1 MVRAGK
7 KRKSI
12 DPQVVELLGRNKLVN
27 DLLRAGLEVA
37 LPMRDRG
44 IDLIA
49 YLDLR
54 PKFQTFVA
62 RPIQMKAALH
72 GSFSI
77 NRKYSKIRD
86 LLIAY
91 VWSLGEAGEPAIY
104 ALSHDETVDVAKE
117 MGYTK
122 TNSWKKRGRYGTTN
136 PGKKLV
142 SLLAPYRMTP
152 EKWWDRIT
160 EAIV

>member
-1 MVRAGK
+1 MVRTGK
-7 KRKSI
+7 KRKGI
-12 DPQVVELLGRNKLVN
+12 DPQVVELLGRNKLVS
-27 DLLRAGLEVA
+27 DPLRAGLEVA

-72 GSFSI
+72 SSFSI
-77 NRKYSKIRD
+77 NRKYSKIRG

-91 VWSLGEAGEPAIY
+91 VWSLGEPGEPTIY
-104 ALSHDETVDVAKE
+104 AITHDETVNVAKE
-117 MGYTK
+117 MGYTR
-122 TNSWKKRGRYGTTN
+122 TPSWKTESYATTN
-136 PGKKLV
+136 PSKNLV
-142 SLLAPYRMTP
+142 SLLDPYRMTP
-152 EKWWDRIT
+152 EKWRDRIT
-160 EAIV
+160 ESIV

>member
-1 MVRAGK
+1 M
-7 KRKSI
+7 
-12 DPQVVELLGRNKLVN
+12 DTQVVELLGRNKLVS

-49 YLDLR
+49 YVDLR
-54 PKFQTFVA
+54 PKVQTFVA
-62 RPIQMKAALH
+62 RPIQMKAALSK
-72 GSFSI
+72 SFSI

-86 LLIAY
+86 LIIAF
-91 VWSLGEAGEPAIY
+91 VWSIGEPGEPTIY
-104 ALSHDETVDVAKE
+104 ALTHDETVDVARK

-122 TNSWKKRGRYGTTN
+122 TPSWKAGSYGTTN

-142 SLLAPYRMTP
+142 SLLDPYRMTP
-152 EKWWDRIT
+152 EKWWNKIT
-160 EAIV
+160 DSTL